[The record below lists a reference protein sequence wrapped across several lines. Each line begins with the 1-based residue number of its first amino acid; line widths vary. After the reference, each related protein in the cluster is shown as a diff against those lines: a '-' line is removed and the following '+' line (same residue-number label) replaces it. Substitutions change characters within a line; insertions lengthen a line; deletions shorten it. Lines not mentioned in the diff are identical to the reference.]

1 MSFGRLGHG
10 SRSGALSSASCLAG
24 PKGRLRPRQKRIGQA
39 DAQQE
44 IHFAE
49 RGAAYRQVSWPSLSL
64 PRIGDLS
71 EVEVALAA
79 GGGGETSR
87 LFRGERS

>member
-44 IHFAE
+44 IHFA
-49 RGAAYRQVSWPSLSL
+49 AIVQQS
-64 PRIGDLS
+64 
-71 EVEVALAA
+71 
-79 GGGGETSR
+79 GETVGGDIHCLDRSI
-87 LFRGERS
+87 FRT